1 MRKAA
6 EELSQQLLARRT
18 HEGGFAAAPGGVS
31 NTESTALA
39 GIVLGPHSE
48 DGRAALAWLLARQRN
63 DGAWPLTDAVPGA
76 SWASAWA
83 LLALA
88 SGTKSSASRSSAVRT
103 GWSSE
108 KDRGRRCSRALW
120 EQMTG
125 QRERIEQD
133 PSLRG
138 WPWHEAAASWVEP
151 TACALLALRRLAA
164 LVEVGG
170 ARARIEEGERLL
182 WDRMCV
188 AGGWNYGNRRVLGEA
203 LEPFPDTTALALFAL
218 QGSQRRGELERSFA
232 ALAALLEARASSLS
246 LALGALAAELHGR
259 DARGLL
265 KRSISAS
272 HAVARPKRRAPSP
285 SRGWRSRAARR
296 DCGCRRDPPQAAAQG
311 RARRHRARRRGVCPP

>member
-1 MRKAA
+1 MRNAA

-18 HEGGFAAAPGGVS
+18 PEGGFAAAPGGAA

-39 GIVLGPHSE
+39 GITLSPHSE
-48 DGRAALAWLLARQRN
+48 DGRAALAWLLARQRS

-88 SGTKSSASRSSAVRT
+88 SGTEEREPLERGAHWLVEREGSRPSLFART
-103 GWSSE
+103 LG
-108 KDRGRRCSRALW
+108 A
-120 EQMTG
+120 MTG

-151 TACALLALRRLAA
+151 TACALLALRRVGAR
-164 LVEVGG
+164 VEVEG

-188 AGGWNYGNRRVLGEA
+188 DGGWNYGNRRVLGEA
-203 LEPFPDTTALALFAL
+203 LEPFPDTTALVLIAL

-265 KRSISAS
+265 QALDQRI
-272 HAVARPKRRAPSP
+272 ARRGPPEETRALAFACLALT
-285 SRGWRSRAARR
+285 GGAARLR
-296 DCGCRRDPPQAAAQG
+296 VPS
-311 RARRHRARRRGVCPP
+311 